1 MEAKKSFRSE
11 GDSLE
16 NRNIERKIKELIR
29 NDDTAAL
36 EVIYDEFGNRIYKYL
51 LSVLCSKD
59 KASEVMQNLFVAI
72 AEKRFH
78 LVKARNLEGYIF
90 IMARNQAMDFL
101 RKESTK
107 EKYERDFQDY
117 ENVLFVKDDSNKE
130 VDGRQ
135 LKEVSQ
141 ALRSLPAEQ
150 RTAVSMKIFQEMT
163 FRDIAGTLG
172 CSTFTVASRYRYG
185 MCS

>member
-1 MEAKKSFRSE
+1 
-11 GDSLE
+11 LE
-16 NRNIERKIKELIR
+16 KRDIERRIKELIR
-29 NDDTAAL
+29 NDDSVAL
-36 EVIYDEFGNRIYKYL
+36 EVIYNEFGDRIYKYL

-59 KASEVMQNLFVAI
+59 KAGEVMQNFFVAI

-78 LVKARNLEGYIF
+78 LVRARNLEGYIF

-101 RKESTK
+101 RKKSIK
-107 EKYERDFQDY
+107 EKHEHNCQNY
-117 ENVLFVKDDSNKE
+117 ENILFVKDNFNEE

-141 ALRSLPAEQ
+141 ALYSLPAEQ
-150 RTAVSMKIFQEMT
+150 RIAVSMKIFQEMS
-163 FRDIAGTLG
+163 FREIARTLS

-185 MCS
+185 IRKLKEQLEKTKNES